1 VSLLLERGRF
11 PSFEEEKRRKVFR
24 GSFYVCQRRN
34 PHFHKWREVHRFVRF
49 LLKKPPHNL
58 FHDAVFGVFIVHRI
72 NGEKRSK
79 KNDRGMFGVSIG

>member
-1 VSLLLERGRF
+1 M
-11 PSFEEEKRRKVFR
+11 
-24 GSFYVCQRRN
+24 
-34 PHFHKWREVHRFVRF
+34 RF